1 MLENKKRFVEAMSTA
16 MVIDQRSQV
25 TSIEYISDPQRKEC
39 FGIYK
44 EVVRINFVDE
54 TFKLITVDANS
65 NMAIAKEIL
74 CGIYGPEA
82 TGTFFCGDREL
93 FKQVLK
99 IRKEQ
104 NKISQCAITD

>member
-1 MLENKKRFVEAMSTA
+1 MSENKKKFTEAMSTA
-16 MVIDQRSQV
+16 MVIDQQSQV
-25 TSIEYISDPQRKEC
+25 TSIEYISDLQRKEC

-54 TFKLITVDANS
+54 TFKLITVDTNS